1 MRVLRGALIGVA
13 AVLAVACDSG
23 PKAGEVVMELSSPV
37 ADLGAISFTVTAAEP
52 NILDTLTAACAGC
65 RSFTTRLSEREMRGV
80 VTGDF
85 GPGPVV
91 RVSVSDVGARSAY
104 AGQLLEASAP
114 DYALVS
120 VDSMQLVIR

>member
-13 AVLAVACDSG
+13 AVLAAGCDSG

-37 ADLGAISFTVTAAEP
+37 ADLGAISFTVTAVEP
-52 NILDTLTAACAGC
+52 NTLDTLTAGCAGC
-65 RSFTTRLSEREMRGV
+65 RSFTTLSEREMRGV